1 MAEKAAAAKKP
12 GKVKTAAKNAAG
24 KVKTAAKNAGNK
36 IKATAKK
43 AGSKVAAKAKAYR
56 ADLDAAY
63 DTGYHDGY
71 NAAKKIPRVP
81 GAREA
86 ATAGYHTGQRDS
98 RRAEKIEKRL
108 AKSRK
113 GGRK

>member
-1 MAEKAAAAKKP
+1 MTEQAAARKP

-36 IKATAKK
+36 IKTTVKN
-43 AGSKVAAKAKAYR
+43 AGNKVAAKAKAYR
-56 ADLDAAY
+56 ADLD
-63 DTGYHDGY
+63 Y

-108 AKSRK
+108 SGGKRK
-113 GGRK
+113 

>member
-1 MAEKAAAAKKP
+1 MSENTAAAKKP
-12 GKVKTAAKNAAG
+12 GKVKTAAKNAG
-24 KVKTAAKNAGNK
+24 NKIKTTVKNAGN
-36 IKATAKK
+36 
-43 AGSKVAAKAKAYR
+43 KVAAKAKAYR

-86 ATAGYHTGQRDS
+86 ATAGYHMGQRDS

-108 AKSRK
+108 SGGKRK
-113 GGRK
+113 

>member
-1 MAEKAAAAKKP
+1 MSEKTIA
-12 GKVKTAAKNAAG
+12 
-24 KVKTAAKNAGNK
+24 
-36 IKATAKK
+36 AKK

-63 DTGYHDGY
+63 D
-71 NAAKKIPRVP
+71 AAKNIPRVP

-108 AKSRK
+108 AKSKR
-113 GGRK
+113 GAGNETP

>member
-1 MAEKAAAAKKP
+1 MAEKATAAKKP
-12 GKVKTAAKNAAG
+12 GKVKTAAKNA
-24 KVKTAAKNAGNK
+24 GNK
-36 IKATAKK
+36 IKSTAKS
-43 AGSKVAAKAKAYR
+43 AGNKVAAKAKAYR

-71 NAAKKIPRVP
+71 NAAKNIPRVP

-108 AKSRK
+108 AKSKR
-113 GGRK
+113 GRGK

>member
-1 MAEKAAAAKKP
+1 MTEQAAARKP
-12 GKVKTAAKNAAG
+12 GKVKIAAKNAAG

-36 IKATAKK
+36 IKTTVKN
-43 AGSKVAAKAKAYR
+43 AGNKVKAKAKAYR
-56 ADLDAAY
+56 ADLDVAY
-63 DTGYHDGY
+63 DMGYHDGY

-86 ATAGYHTGQRDS
+86 ATAGYHMGQRDS

-108 AKSRK
+108 SGGKRK
-113 GGRK
+113 

>member
-1 MAEKAAAAKKP
+1 MIKRMTPQGNHWEAQNQRLVTPYANPWPATP
-12 GKVKTAAKNAAG
+12 RKVPALA
-24 KVKTAAKNAGNK
+24 
-36 IKATAKK
+36 
-43 AGSKVAAKAKAYR
+43 KVAAKAKAYR

-108 AKSRK
+108 AKGKK

>member
-1 MAEKAAAAKKP
+1 MSEKAAAAKKP
-12 GKVKTAAKNAAG
+12 GKVKTAAKNAG
-24 KVKTAAKNAGNK
+24 NKIKTTVKNAGN
-36 IKATAKK
+36 
-43 AGSKVAAKAKAYR
+43 KVAAKAKAYR
-56 ADLDAAY
+56 ADLDVAY